1 MPYVNQSIRYE
12 FRPYLGPLETFI
24 SERGLMPGELNY
36 LISCLVDDYLR
47 AEGLTYSTLNDV
59 IGVLECAK
67 QEAYRRVAAP
77 YEDEKRAKHGE
88 VYLVREKEETKP

>member
-12 FRPYLGPLETFI
+12 FRSYLSPLETFI

-67 QEAYRRVAAP
+67 QEAYRRIAIP

>member
-12 FRPYLGPLETFI
+12 FRSYLSPLETFI

-59 IGVLECAK
+59 IGALECAK
-67 QEAYRRVAAP
+67 QEVYRRVVAP
-77 YEDEKRAKHGE
+77 YEDDKRAKHGE
-88 VYLVREKEETKP
+88 VYLVREKEEAKP